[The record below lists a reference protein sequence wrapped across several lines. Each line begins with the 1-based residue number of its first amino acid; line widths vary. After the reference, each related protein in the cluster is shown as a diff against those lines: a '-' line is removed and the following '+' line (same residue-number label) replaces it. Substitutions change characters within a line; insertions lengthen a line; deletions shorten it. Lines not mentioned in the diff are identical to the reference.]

1 MSSICILTDNS
12 AQFPR
17 PSFPGMEII
26 NVIDLNVSLYG
37 DLQNNGSSMKPHNLP
52 RTADASLKP
61 QLLPPTVQDFQR
73 FFVQLGKSYNVI
85 LGVFLSSSINDCFF
99 NAKKAADSLRNSVN
113 IQLIDSQTTSIGL
126 GLLVQTIAEA
136 IHDGASSSMVDRMA
150 RNMIKHTYTVVTVPG
165 LSYLESNGFVDFTQS
180 TITEMLELFPLFSFE
195 DGVLTPLEKVKSHR
209 QSTLFFQE
217 FIDEFIALQHIA
229 LLQSSPPNQQ
239 EARMLREFVQ
249 ESYPDTPFSE
259 HAFNLPLATL
269 FGPNSMGLI
278 VVESNH

>member
-26 NVIDLNVSLYG
+26 NVIDHYVSLNGEVY
-37 DLQNNGSSMKPHNLP
+37 NNGKLKAHDLP
-52 RTADASLKP
+52 KIATGSLHP
-61 QLLPPTVQDFQR
+61 MLIPPTVQDFQKI
-73 FFVQLGKSYNVI
+73 FVQLGKSYNVI
-85 LGVFLSSSINDCFF
+85 LGVFISSSLNDCFK
-99 NAKKAADSLRNSVN
+99 NAKLAADSLHNSVS
-113 IQLIDSQTTSIGL
+113 IQLIDSHTTSIGL
-126 GLLVQTIAEA
+126 GLLVQMIAEA
-136 IHDGASSSMVDRMA
+136 IHDGASSGEVDRMA
-150 RNMIKHTYTVVTVPG
+150 RNMIKHTYSVVSVPG

-209 QSTLFFQE
+209 QTTLFFQE
-217 FIDEFIALQHIA
+217 FIDEFLDLQHIA

-249 ESYPDTPFSE
+249 ESFPDTPFSE

-278 VVESNH
+278 VVESNS

>member
-26 NVIDLNVSLYG
+26 NVIDHQVSLNGEIYTNG
-37 DLQNNGSSMKPHNLP
+37 KLKAHDLPKIATGELHPKLI
-52 RTADASLKP
+52 
-61 QLLPPTVQDFQR
+61 PPTVHDFQKI
-73 FFVQLGKSYNVI
+73 FVQLGKSFNII
-85 LGVFLSSSINDCFF
+85 LGVFISSSLNDCFK
-99 NAKKAADSLRNSVN
+99 NAKLAADSLHNSVS

-136 IHDGASSSMVDRMA
+136 IHDGASSGEVDRMA
-150 RNMIKHTYTVVTVPG
+150 RNMIKHTYSVISVPG
-165 LSYLESNGFVDFTQS
+165 LSYLESNGFVDFTQAA
-180 TITEMLELFPLFSFE
+180 ITEMLDLFPLFSFE

-209 QSTLFFQE
+209 QTTLFFQE
-217 FIDEFIALQHIA
+217 FIDEFLDLQHIA

-239 EARMLREFVQ
+239 EARMLRDFVQ
-249 ESYPDTPFSE
+249 ESFPDTPFSE

-278 VVESNH
+278 VVESNS